1 MKQVFNK
8 WIVVFCLI
16 LCYSG
21 LSLAQYAPT
30 AKDQSLLW
38 RISGNGLKEVSYIYG
53 TIHVIPKKDFF
64 VADTV
69 QNALLGSDCVAFEID
84 MDDATN
90 VFGQLMLLRRTLMR
104 GDTTLDMLL
113 SKKDYALVKKKMAIN
128 SNGLKIF
135 DRIKPM
141 FLSTLLASK
150 SSTAATESYEMNFYT
165 LAKDNDKKVEGLET
179 MKYQMSVF
187 DTIPYKVQAEMLV
200 ESVKKDAA
208 GENEMDE
215 LVKLYK
221 HQDLIGLGEMF
232 KTDDGLMKYD
242 DIMLNNRNRNWIPVM
257 SKKMKKRKYFFAVG
271 AGHLVGE
278 KGVIA
283 LLRKS
288 GFTVEPILFKFKGVK
303 N

>member
-8 WIVVFCLI
+8 WMIVFCLI
-16 LCYSG
+16 LGFSE
-21 LSLAQYAPT
+21 LSSAQYAPT
-30 AKDQSLLW
+30 AEDQSLLW
-38 RISGNGLKEVSYIYG
+38 RISGNGLKEASFLYG
-53 TIHVIPKKDFF
+53 TIHIIPKKDFF
-64 VADTV
+64 IADTV
-69 QNALLGSDCVAFEID
+69 RNALLGSDRVAFEID

-90 VFGQLMLLRRTLMR
+90 IWGQLSLMRRMLMR

-141 FLSTLLASK
+141 FLTTLMSAKASPG
-150 SSTAATESYEMNFYT
+150 ATESYEMNFYT

-187 DTIPYKVQAEMLV
+187 DTIPYKAQAEMLV
-200 ESVKKDAA
+200 ESVKKDAT
-208 GENEMDE
+208 GESEMDD

-221 HQDLIGLGEMF
+221 AQDLIGLGEMF

-242 DIMLNNRNRNWIPVM
+242 DIMLNNRNRNWIPAM

-288 GFTVEPILFKFKGVK
+288 GFTVEPISFKFKHVK